1 MLVGTVGMVLASGLL
16 GRHLSLRATLLV
28 SETALVLPALL
39 ALLLW
44 PVPLGPALRLSRLGS
59 RQVLLALLG
68 GATVWVASLGL
79 LELQY
84 AVWMPPPHYL
94 EAFRALHQALRP
106 KDALDALLS
115 VAVIALV
122 PAVCEEILMRG
133 TVLPSLNRTM
143 GPGLAV
149 LISAGLFGLI
159 HLDPFRFPFTF
170 GVGLVLG
177 VVRLRA
183 DSLTPP
189 ILVHATLNALTFLA
203 VPYLDDPTVP
213 MPAPRPWLGAGLLLG
228 GALLS
233 TLVLRPL
240 RRPPCA

>member
-1 MLVGTVGMVLASGLL
+1 MLAGTLGMVLAGGLL
-16 GRHLSLRATLLV
+16 VRGLSLRLTLLV

-44 PVPLGPALRLSRLGS
+44 PLPLGRALRLDPLDWRL
-59 RQVLLALLG
+59 LLLSFLG
-68 GATVWVASLGL
+68 GAALWVASLGL

-84 AVWMPPPHYL
+84 AVWMPDPGYF
-94 EAFRALHQALRP
+94 ERFRLIHQALRP
-106 KDALDALLS
+106 KDAFDALVS
-115 VAVIALV
+115 VAVIAAV
-122 PAVCEEILMRG
+122 PAVCEEILLRG
-133 TVLPSLNRTM
+133 TLLPSLDRAM
-143 GPGLAV
+143 GPSLAV

-159 HLDPFRFPFTF
+159 HFDAFRFLFTF
-170 GVGLVLG
+170 GVGLALG

-183 DSLTPP
+183 GSLTPP
-189 ILVHATLNALTFLA
+189 ILIHATLNTLTFLA

-213 MPAPRPWLGAGLLLG
+213 PAPRPGLGATLLLA
-228 GALLS
+228 GALVG